1 MLSTLILLQSLPT
14 YTCNILRVQYQLTRV
29 AILTACL
36 IWFYCYTVP
45 VECFL
50 MAESLLVQIAGYDV
64 PQWSERHVVRLDV
77 FTDETPLTLMVATVE
92 AVEVNLM
99 NVLSNLPWQRL
110 RTVAKSLG
118 LTLRTKAAIL
128 TALTEEVDRD
138 KVLAYLT

>member
-1 MLSTLILLQSLPT
+1 MLSTLILLQSLPA
-14 YTCNILRVQYQLTRV
+14 YTCNILRIQYQLTRV

-50 MAESLLVQIAGYDV
+50 MAESLLVQVAGYDV

-77 FTDETPLTLMVATVE
+77 FTDETPLTL
-92 AVEVNLM
+92 VEVNLM
-99 NVLSNLPWQRL
+99 GVLSALPWNQL

-118 LTLRTKAAIL
+118 LSLRTKAAIL

-138 KVLAYLT
+138 KVLAYLA

>member
-1 MLSTLILLQSLPT
+1 MLSTLILLHSLNPIVT
-14 YTCNILRVQYQLTRV
+14 TILRIQYQLTRV

-50 MAESLLVQIAGYDV
+50 MAESLLVQVAGYDV

-77 FTDETPLTLMVATVE
+77 FTDETPLTL
-92 AVEVNLM
+92 VEVNLM
-99 NVLSNLPWQRL
+99 GVLSALPWNQL

-138 KVLAYLT
+138 RVLAYLT

>member
-1 MLSTLILLQSLPT
+1 MLSTLTLLQSINPLVAT
-14 YTCNILRVQYQLTRV
+14 VLRFQYQLTRV
-29 AILTACL
+29 AIITACL

-50 MAESLLVQIAGYDV
+50 MAESLLVQVAGYNV

-92 AVEVNLM
+92 AVALDLM
-99 NVLSNLPWQRL
+99 VVLSALPWNQL

-128 TALTEEVDRD
+128 TALTEEVYRDR
-138 KVLAYLT
+138 VLAYLT

>member
-1 MLSTLILLQSLPT
+1 MLSTLTLLKSINPILT
-14 YTCNILRVQYQLTRV
+14 TILKVQYQLTRV

-50 MAESLLVQIAGYDV
+50 MAESLLVQVAGYDV
-64 PQWSERHVVRLDV
+64 PQWSERKVVRLDV
-77 FTDETPLTLMVATVE
+77 FTDETPLTLI
-92 AVEVNLM
+92 EVNLM